1 MEDIRNIENKI
12 EYVRDDIV
20 IDTGDGELSDEEL
33 ENVSGGGIGT
43 GSSITLDNAPLYMES
58 YGTGYAGRISGTY
71 TVQRIISGRKAPF
84 LLCYN
89 VGWVK
94 YDEHIVGYTDCNLQ
108 QSLELSKILGY
119 S

>member
-12 EYVRDDIV
+12 EYVSDDIV
-20 IDTGDGELSDEEL
+20 IDTGDVELSDEEL
-33 ENVSGGGIGT
+33 ENVSGGGIGV

-58 YGTGYAGRISGTY
+58 YGTGYCGRISGTY

-84 LLCYN
+84 LLCCN

-94 YDEHIVGYTDCNLQ
+94 NDEHVVGYTGSDLKK
-108 QSLELSKILGY
+108 SLELEKILY